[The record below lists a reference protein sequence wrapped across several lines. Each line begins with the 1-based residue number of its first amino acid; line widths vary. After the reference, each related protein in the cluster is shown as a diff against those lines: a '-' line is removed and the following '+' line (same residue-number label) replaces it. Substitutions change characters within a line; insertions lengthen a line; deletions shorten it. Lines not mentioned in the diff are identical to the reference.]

1 VKKRNILKKVVLEAP
16 DEIELFLIKDALGR
30 MEEEERLIL
39 EYIASGYSWDEITSL
54 MHISKEKISKA
65 LNKLKKILS

>member
-1 VKKRNILKKVVLEAP
+1 MKKRNILKKVILEAP

-39 EYIASGYSWDEITSL
+39 EHIASGYSLDEIASL
-54 MHISKEKISKA
+54 LHISKEKINKA

>member
-1 VKKRNILKKVVLEAP
+1 MKKRNILKKVILEAP

-39 EYIASGYSWDEITSL
+39 EHIASGYSWDEIASL
-54 MHISKEKISKA
+54 LHISKEKINKA